1 MQEVAIT
8 TVTKEQSF
16 KCAVFMINYRIANY
30 RIAHVFL
37 SSMRTHT
44 QSHSREFL
52 FRTGARECV
61 TDRIYY

>member
-16 KCAVFMINYRIANY
+16 KCAVFMINYRIA
-30 RIAHVFL
+30 HVFL

-44 QSHSREFL
+44 HSHSREFL
-52 FRTGARECV
+52 FRTGAHECV
-61 TDRIYY
+61 ADRIYY